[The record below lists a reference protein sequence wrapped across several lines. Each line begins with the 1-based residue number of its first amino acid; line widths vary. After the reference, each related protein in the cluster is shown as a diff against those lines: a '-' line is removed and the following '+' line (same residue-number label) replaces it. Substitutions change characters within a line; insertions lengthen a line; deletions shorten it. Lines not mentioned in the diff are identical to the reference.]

1 MECLA
6 PLLLFVPRLRWLG
19 ALGLTGF
26 HIGIHLCMTVNWF
39 LPIAVIGAGVAML
52 PDWLLQ
58 RLDHRMVPLFNSLQ
72 IATAGE
78 YAHAASVATLLNGHT
93 GCAVLQRGCREVAS
107 RGSGGAS
114 GKGCAPQRC
123 ACCCALSARRQP
135 FGPSVRPPRVWW
147 TVWCRR
153 DRG

>member
-58 RLDHRMVPLFNSLQ
+58 RLDHRMVPLFSSLR
-72 IATAGE
+72 ATTAGK
-78 YAHAASVATLLNGHT
+78 HALRLRCERPFSLVTPAFLCYSVATEG
-93 GCAVLQRGCREVAS
+93 R
-107 RGSGGAS
+107 
-114 GKGCAPQRC
+114 
-123 ACCCALSARRQP
+123 
-135 FGPSVRPPRVWW
+135 
-147 TVWCRR
+147 
-153 DRG
+153 